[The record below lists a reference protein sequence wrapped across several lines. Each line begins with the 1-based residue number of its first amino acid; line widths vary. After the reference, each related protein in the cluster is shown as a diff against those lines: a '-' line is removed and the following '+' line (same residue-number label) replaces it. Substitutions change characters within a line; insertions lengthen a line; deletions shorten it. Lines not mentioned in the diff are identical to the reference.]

1 MMVPFLVSLATVATV
16 AFLNGANDISRSI
29 AVLVGAGVRDYKK
42 ACKIGTLA
50 TVIGSTAS
58 FWLAIRM
65 VETFTKTWTV
75 QPLQPSPTLLF
86 GILVTITFWLTAMT
100 FLGIPVSTTHAIVG
114 AIIGLSLVKQG
125 WGQVLWGNISV
136 KVFLPLLISPIL
148 ASAVSWFLYRA
159 LVTLDRVN
167 PCLCIGETTSQ
178 LDMNAQGEV
187 IALIPA
193 RRFSFIIASAHSCRQ
208 FLRHQVGI
216 TADHL
221 HLLSAVSIA
230 VARALN
236 DTPKIVA
243 LGLLAQGSVP
253 QSFLFALATL
263 AMGVGSLIGGWR
275 VTRTLANKI
284 TTLDNRTGLSANLTT
299 ALLVAV
305 CANLGLPVSTTQVAG
320 GSIIGAGTAKEM
332 KSVYWDV
339 ARNVALAWLVTLPA
353 CAILSAAISLTLTR
367 L

>member
-1 MMVPFLVSLATVATV
+1 MASFFASLLTVATV

-42 ACKIGTLA
+42 ACKIGTLG
-50 TVIGSTAS
+50 TVIGSVAS
-58 FWLAIRM
+58 FWFAIRM
-65 VETFTKTWTV
+65 VETFTKTWTA
-75 QPLQPSPTLLF
+75 QPLQPSPFLLL

-100 FLGIPVSTTHAIVG
+100 SFGIPVSTTHAIVG

-125 WGQVLWGNISV
+125 WEQVLWGSIGV
-136 KVFLPLLISPIL
+136 KVFLPLLISPFL

-159 LVTLDRVN
+159 FITLDRVN
-167 PCLCIGETTSQ
+167 PCLCVGEAAPQ
-178 LDMNAQGEV
+178 LDMSAQGEV

-193 RRFSFIIASAHSCRQ
+193 KRLSFIIASAHSCRQ

-221 HLLSAVSIA
+221 HLLSAIAIA

-253 QSFLFALATL
+253 QSLLFALATL
-263 AMGVGSLIGGWR
+263 AMGAGSLIGGWR

-284 TTLDNRTGLSANLTT
+284 TTLDNRTGLSANLTI
-299 ALLVAV
+299 ALLVAG
-305 CANLGLPVSTTQVAG
+305 CANLGLPVSTTQVTG
-320 GSIIGAGTAKEM
+320 GAIIGAGTAKRT

-339 ARNVALAWLVTLPA
+339 VSNIALAWFVTLPA
-353 CAILSAAISLTLTR
+353 CAILSAAISLTLTK